1 MLHKPKRSF
10 RTVHRRWPTG
20 AEDGRPERKCDM
32 SFQEYV
38 NDLTGFWVDLE
49 KLDDDTLD
57 FFREA
62 YEREVKR

>member
-1 MLHKPKRSF
+1 
-10 RTVHRRWPTG
+10 
-20 AEDGRPERKCDM
+20 M

-38 NDLTGFWVDLE
+38 NDLTGSWVDLE

-57 FFREA
+57 FFQEA